1 MRGAIYREGD
11 EQTEYH
17 VNASDF
23 TTCHSPEGDKNCTR
37 REKIPACSLAA
48 DWVKTHP
55 EHVDKRRARPELAE
69 GANGHVRKFATHET
83 VRAEAIRIMNEVFR
97 PSGATCCLCG
107 IEHFI

>member
-1 MRGAIYREGD
+1 MTIPFEEPPGD
-11 EQTEYH
+11 W
-17 VNASDF
+17 
-23 TTCHSPEGDKNCTR
+23 R
-37 REKIPACSLAA
+37 LL
-48 DWVKTHP
+48 
-55 EHVDKRRARPELAE
+55 RARPELAE